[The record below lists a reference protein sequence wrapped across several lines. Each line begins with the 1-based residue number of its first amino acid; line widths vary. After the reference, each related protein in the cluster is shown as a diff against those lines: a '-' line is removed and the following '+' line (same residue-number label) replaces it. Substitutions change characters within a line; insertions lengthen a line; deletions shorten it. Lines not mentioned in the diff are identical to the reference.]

1 MNAPDTPAPPAAY
14 VDVDAASFEREVLLR
29 SRELPVLVDFW
40 ATWCAPCRTLGPIL
54 EKLAREHSGRFV
66 LAKIDIDKSPEL
78 ADAFRIQSVPTV
90 VLLSGGRP
98 VDAFQGA
105 QPEAAVRRFLEP
117 HLAPSRPSVLARVEE
132 LEKIGALEQA
142 ISELRAHLRT
152 KTEDGAARVVLARLL
167 LDVERPEEAKL
178 VFQKL
183 GQAELDS
190 EAGKALA
197 ARLEFR
203 KNAGDLSTL
212 AERVEKAPAD
222 LDARLSYGKA
232 LVAAGRRAEG
242 LEQLYEA
249 ARRDLHHAGDAPR
262 KALIEVF
269 GMLGWEDTLTLEY
282 QRRLSMLLTA

>member
-1 MNAPDTPAPPAAY
+1 MNAPEIPVPPAAF
-14 VDVDAASFEREVLLR
+14 VDVSAANFERDVLLR

-54 EKLAREHSGRFV
+54 EKLARELSGRFL
-66 LAKIDIDKSPEL
+66 LAKVDIDKSPEL

-90 VLLSGGRP
+90 VLLAGGRP

-117 HLAPSRPSVLARVEE
+117 RLAAVLQSILERVAE

-142 ISELRAHLRT
+142 ISELRAHLRA
-152 KTEDGAARVVLARLL
+152 KNDDGAARVVLARLL
-167 LDVERPEEAKL
+167 LDVDRPEEARL

-183 GQAELDS
+183 SEQDLAN
-190 EAGKALA
+190 EAGKLLA

-203 KNAGDLSTL
+203 KNVGDLAAL
-212 AERVEKAPAD
+212 ATQVERSPSD
-222 LDARLSYGKA
+222 LDLRLAYGKA

-242 LEQLYEA
+242 LEQLFEA
-249 ARRDLHHAGDAPR
+249 ASRDLHHAGDSPR

-269 GMLGWEDTLTLEY
+269 GLLGWEDPLTLDY